1 MKDYCLAL
9 VAAKSGYNEK
19 LNAMREYLQVYILS
33 FMYEGG
39 MFRHAA
45 FVGGTALRFLHG
57 LPRFS
62 EALDFSQAGKD
73 KVNFGAMMSKIIRE
87 LELAGYSVAASIE
100 KDKTVNSAFIKF
112 NALMHEAGIS
122 PLKSQKF
129 SVKIEIDTNPP
140 QGAVLEELLVN
151 KYFPINFLAY
161 DPASLFAGKV
171 HAILSRKYTKG
182 RDLFDL
188 GWYLM
193 TWKAIEP
200 NFIQLNNALTQ
211 SKWHGPVISKV
222 NWREVVSEAVA
233 GADWKKMGSDV
244 EQFLERPRD
253 IKLLSQD
260 AVLNMLRRDF
270 FS

>member
-1 MKDYCLAL
+1 MKDHCLAL

-19 LNAMREYLQVYILS
+19 LNAMREYLQAYILS

-39 MFRHAA
+39 VFRYTA

-62 EALDFSQAGKD
+62 EDLDFSQTGKD
-73 KVNFGAMMSKIIRE
+73 KVDFGALMSKIMRE
-87 LELAGYSVAASIE
+87 LELAGYSAAALVKE
-100 KDKTVNSAFIKF
+100 DKMVNSAFIKF
-112 NALMHEAGIS
+112 EALMHEAGIS

-193 TWKAIEP
+193 TWKGIAP
-200 NFIQLNNALTQ
+200 NFTQLNNALVQ
-211 SKWHGPVISKV
+211 SKWSGPIISKM
-222 NWREVVSEAVA
+222 NWVEVVSDAVA
-233 GADWKKMGSDV
+233 KADWEKVRSDV

-253 IKLLSQD
+253 IELLSKES
-260 AVLNMLRRDF
+260 VSRMLR
-270 FS
+270 

>member
-19 LNAMREYLQVYILS
+19 LNAMREYLQAYILS

-39 MFRHAA
+39 VFRHAA

-62 EALDFSQAGKD
+62 EGLDFSQVGKD
-73 KVNFGAMMSKIIRE
+73 KVNFGVLMSKITRE
-87 LELAGYSVAASIE
+87 LELAGYSVAILVKE
-100 KDKTVNSAFIKF
+100 DKTVNSAFIKF
-112 NALMHEAGIS
+112 EALMHEAGIS

-151 KYFPINFLAY
+151 EYFPINFLAH

-182 RDLFDL
+182 RDFFDL

-193 TWKAIEP
+193 TWKGIEP
-200 NFIQLNNALTQ
+200 NFTQLNNALAQ
-211 SKWHGPVISKV
+211 SKWHGPAISKV
-222 NWREVVSEAVA
+222 NWRKVVSDGVA
-233 GADWKKMGSDV
+233 KADWKKMRSDV
-244 EQFLERPRD
+244 EQFLERSRD
-253 IKLLSQD
+253 IELLSQE
-260 AVLNMLRRDF
+260 AVLKMLA
-270 FS
+270 

>member
-1 MKDYCLAL
+1 MKDHCLAL
-9 VAAKSGYNEK
+9 AAAKSGYNDK

-39 MFRHAA
+39 VFRHAA

-62 EALDFSQAGKD
+62 EDLDFSQTGRE
-73 KVNFGAMMSKIIRE
+73 KVEFGAMMGKIMRE
-87 LELAGYSVAASIE
+87 LELAGYSSAALVDEE
-100 KDKTVNSAFIKF
+100 KTINSAFIKF
-112 NALMHEAGIS
+112 ERLMHEAGIS

-129 SVKIEIDTNPP
+129 SVKIKIDTNPP

-161 DPASLFAGKV
+161 NSASLFAGKI
-171 HAILSRKYTKG
+171 HAILSREYTKG

-193 TWKAIEP
+193 TWKGIEP
-200 NFIQLNNALTQ
+200 NFNQLNNALAQ
-211 SKWHGPVISKV
+211 SKWQGPVISTV
-222 NWREVVSEAVA
+222 NWREVVSDTVA
-233 GADWKKMGSDV
+233 KADWKKGRSDV

-253 IKLLSQD
+253 VELLSQE
-260 AVLNMLRRDF
+260 AVLKML
-270 FS
+270 S

>member
-1 MKDYCLAL
+1 MKDHCLAL

-19 LNAMREYLQVYILS
+19 LNAMREYLQAYILS

-39 MFRHAA
+39 VFRHTA

-62 EALDFSQAGKD
+62 EDLDFSKVGKD
-73 KVNFGAMMSKIIRE
+73 KINFGALMSKVMRE
-87 LELAGYSVAASIE
+87 LELAGYSAAASVKE
-100 KDKTVNSAFIKF
+100 DETVNSAFIKF
-112 NALMHEAGIS
+112 EALMHEAGIS

-171 HAILSRKYTKG
+171 HAILIRKYTKG

-193 TWKAIEP
+193 TWKGIEP
-200 NFIQLNNALTQ
+200 NFTQLNNALVQ
-211 SKWHGPVISKV
+211 SKWQGPVISKV
-222 NWREVVSEAVA
+222 NWREVVSDAVA
-233 GADWKKMGSDV
+233 KADWKKLRSDV

-253 IKLLSQD
+253 IELLSKE
-260 AVLNMLRRDF
+260 AVLKML
-270 FS
+270 S

>member
-19 LNAMREYLQVYILS
+19 LNAMREYLQAYILS

-39 MFRHAA
+39 IFRHAA
-45 FVGGTALRFLHG
+45 FVGGTALRFLHS

-62 EALDFSQAGKD
+62 EDLDFSQAGKT
-73 KVNFGAMMSKIIRE
+73 KVNFGALMNKITRE
-87 LELAGYSVAASIE
+87 LDLAGYDAATLVE
-100 KDKTVNSAFIKF
+100 EDKTANSAFIRFEK
-112 NALMHEAGIS
+112 LMYEAGIS

-151 KYFPINFLAY
+151 KYFPINFLAH
-161 DPASLFAGKV
+161 DPASLFAGKI

-193 TWKAIEP
+193 TWKGIEP
-200 NFIQLNNALTQ
+200 NFTQLNNALAQ
-211 SKWHGPVISKV
+211 SKWQGPVIVKA
-222 NWREVVSEAVA
+222 NWRKVA
-233 GADWKKMGSDV
+233 SDAIRKADWKKVRIDV
-244 EQFLERPRD
+244 EQFLEHKRD
-253 IKLLSQD
+253 IELLSQE
-260 AVLNMLRRDF
+260 AVLRMLL
-270 FS
+270 

>member
-1 MKDYCLAL
+1 MKDHCLAL
-9 VAAKSGYNEK
+9 VAVKSGYNDK
-19 LNAMREYLQVYILS
+19 LNTMREYLQAYILS

-39 MFRHAA
+39 VFRHAA

-62 EALDFSQAGKD
+62 EDIDFSQAGKE
-73 KVNFGAMMSKIIRE
+73 KVAFGAMMNKITRE
-87 LELAGYSVAASIE
+87 LELAGYSAEVLVDE
-100 KDKTVNSAFIKF
+100 DKTVNSAFIKF
-112 NALMHEAGIS
+112 EGLMHEAGIS

-161 DPASLFAGKV
+161 DRASLFAGKV

-193 TWKAIEP
+193 TWKGIEP
-200 NFIQLNNALTQ
+200 NFPQLNNALTQ
-211 SKWHGPVISKV
+211 SKWLGPVISNV
-222 NWREVVSEAVA
+222 NWREVLSDAVA
-233 GADWKKMGSDV
+233 KADWKKVRSDV
-244 EQFLERPRD
+244 EQFLERSRD
-253 IKLLSQD
+253 IELLSQE
-260 AVLNMLRRDF
+260 AVLKIL
-270 FS
+270 

>member
-1 MKDYCLAL
+1 MKDHCLAL

-19 LNAMREYLQVYILS
+19 LNAMREYLQAYILS

-39 MFRHAA
+39 VFRRAA
-45 FVGGTALRFLHG
+45 FVGGTALRFLHD

-62 EALDFSQAGKD
+62 EDLDFSQVGKD
-73 KVNFGAMMSKIIRE
+73 KVNFGAMIDKIMRE
-87 LELAGYSVAASIE
+87 LELAGYSVSDSVE
-100 KDKTVNSAFIKF
+100 EDNTVNSAFIRF
-112 NALMHEAGIS
+112 EALMHEAGIS

-193 TWKAIEP
+193 TWKGIEP
-200 NFIQLNNALTQ
+200 NFTQLNNALTQ
-211 SKWHGPVISKV
+211 SSWQGPVISGV
-222 NWREVVSEAVA
+222 NWREVVSDAVRK
-233 GADWKKMGSDV
+233 ADWKKVRSDV
-244 EQFLERPRD
+244 EQFLEHPRD
-253 IKLLSQD
+253 IELLSQE
-260 AVLNMLRRDF
+260 AALKMLL
-270 FS
+270 

>member
-1 MKDYCLAL
+1 MKDHCLAL

-19 LNAMREYLQVYILS
+19 LNAMREYLQAYVLS

-39 MFRHAA
+39 VFRHAA

-62 EALDFSQAGKD
+62 EDLDFSQVSKD
-73 KVNFGAMMSKIIRE
+73 RVNFGALVSKIMRE
-87 LELAGYSVAASIE
+87 LELAGYSAAASVKE
-100 KDKTVNSAFIKF
+100 DKTVNSAFIKF
-112 NALMHEAGIS
+112 EALMHEAGIS

-193 TWKAIEP
+193 TWKGIEP
-200 NFIQLNNALTQ
+200 NWTQLNNALAQ
-211 SKWHGPVISKV
+211 SKWQGPVISKV
-222 NWREVVSEAVA
+222 NWREVVSDAVA
-233 GADWKKMGSDV
+233 KADWKKMRSDV

-253 IKLLSQD
+253 IELLSQE
-260 AVLNMLRRDF
+260 AVLKMLL
-270 FS
+270 

>member
-1 MKDYCLAL
+1 MKDHCLAL

-19 LNAMREYLQVYILS
+19 LNAMREYLQAYILS

-39 MFRHAA
+39 VFRHAA
-45 FVGGTALRFLHG
+45 FAGGTALRFLHD

-62 EALDFSQAGKD
+62 EDLDFSQAGKD
-73 KVNFGAMMSKIIRE
+73 KVNFGAMISKIMRE
-87 LELAGYSVAASIE
+87 LELAGYSVSDLVE
-100 KDKTVNSAFIKF
+100 EDKTVNSAFIKF
-112 NALMHEAGIS
+112 EALMHEAGIS

-151 KYFPINFLAY
+151 KHFPINFLAY
-161 DPASLFAGKV
+161 DSASLFAGKV

-193 TWKAIEP
+193 TWKGIDP

-211 SKWHGPVISKV
+211 SDWQGPVISKV
-222 NWREVVSEAVA
+222 NWREVVSDAVRK
-233 GADWKKMGSDV
+233 ADWKKVRSDV
-244 EQFLERPRD
+244 EQFLEHPRD
-253 IKLLSQD
+253 IELLSQE
-260 AVLNMLRRDF
+260 AVLKML
-270 FS
+270 

>member
-1 MKDYCLAL
+1 MKDHCLAL

-19 LNAMREYLQVYILS
+19 LNAMREYLQAYILS

-39 MFRHAA
+39 VFRYAA

-62 EALDFSQAGKD
+62 EDLDFSQAGKD
-73 KVNFGAMMSKIIRE
+73 SVNFGALMGKIMRG
-87 LELAGYSVAASIE
+87 LELAGYSAAILVK

-112 NALMHEAGIS
+112 DGLMHEAGIS

-140 QGAVLEELLVN
+140 EGAALEELLVN

-193 TWKAIEP
+193 TWKGIEP
-200 NFIQLNNALTQ
+200 NFIQLNNALLQ
-211 SKWHGPVISKV
+211 SKWQGPVISKM
-222 NWREVVSEAVA
+222 NWREVLSNAVA
-233 GADWKKMGSDV
+233 KADWKKMRSDV
-244 EQFLERPRD
+244 EQFLEHPRD
-253 IKLLSQD
+253 IELLSKE
-260 AVLNMLRRDF
+260 AVLKML
-270 FS
+270 

>member
-19 LNAMREYLQVYILS
+19 LNAMREYLQAYILS

-39 MFRHAA
+39 VFRHAA

-62 EALDFSQAGKD
+62 EDLDFSQVGKD
-73 KVNFGAMMSKIIRE
+73 KVNFGALMSKITRE
-87 LELAGYSVAASIE
+87 LELAGYNAVASVE

-112 NALMHEAGIS
+112 EALMHEAGIS

-140 QGAVLEELLVN
+140 QGAALEELLVN

-171 HAILSRKYTKG
+171 HAILNRKYTKG

-193 TWKAIEP
+193 TWKGIEP
-200 NFIQLNNALTQ
+200 NLTQLNNALAQ
-211 SKWHGPVISKV
+211 SKWQGPVISKV
-222 NWREVVSEAVA
+222 NWRKVVSDTITK
-233 GADWKKMGSDV
+233 ADWKKVRGDV

-253 IKLLSQD
+253 LELLSQE
-260 AVLNMLRRDF
+260 ALLKML
-270 FS
+270 S